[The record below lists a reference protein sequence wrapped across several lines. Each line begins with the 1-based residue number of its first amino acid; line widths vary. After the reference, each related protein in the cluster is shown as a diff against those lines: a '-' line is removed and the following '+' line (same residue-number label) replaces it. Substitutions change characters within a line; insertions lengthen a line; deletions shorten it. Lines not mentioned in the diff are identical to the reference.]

1 MISTTYI
8 YRTDLPMMTLV
19 VNNGKLIA
27 LDWFTQKT
35 ERILG
40 KLQAQADFV
49 DIDTLKDDKSAD
61 LDKVILL
68 KIVNELDEYF
78 SGTRTEF
85 DVPLDISQGTSF
97 QQKVWLELLKIPYG
111 TTISYA
117 KLAKNIGKPTAF
129 RAVANANGRNPISL
143 IIPCHRVIA
152 SDGGLGGYTGGLD
165 IKRILLDLESH
176 SLSRFI
182 K

>member
-49 DIDTLKDDKSAD
+49 DIDTLKDDKSED

-152 SDGGLGGYTGGLD
+152 SDGGLGGYTGGLE
-165 IKRILLDLESH
+165 IKRILLDLES
-176 SLSRFI
+176 R
-182 K
+182 

>member
-35 ERILG
+35 EKLLG

-49 DIDTLKDDKSAD
+49 DIDTLKDDKSED

>member
-49 DIDTLKDDKSAD
+49 DIDTLKDDKSED

-85 DVPLDISQGTSF
+85 DIPLDISQGTSF

>member
-35 ERILG
+35 EKLLG

-111 TTISYA
+111 TTTSYA

-152 SDGGLGGYTGGLD
+152 SDGGLGGYTGGLE